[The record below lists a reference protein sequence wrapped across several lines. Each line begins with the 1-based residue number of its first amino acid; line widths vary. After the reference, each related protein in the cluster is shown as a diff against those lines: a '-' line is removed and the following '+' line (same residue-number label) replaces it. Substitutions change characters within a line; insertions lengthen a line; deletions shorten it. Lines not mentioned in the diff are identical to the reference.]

1 MPPVALEEPSGRGG
15 LSIVTSCLSA
25 GVKGLWVVIAIG
37 VETLDSVFSIRV
49 LRVAVVSEVRATFEA
64 GPVAELTAE
73 LTETAEAETETV
85 ETTAE
90 AETETAGTKAETA
103 GTAAG
108 TAETAAETAV
118 GIARELAGTAREAAG
133 AADEDVEVE
142 VFRSGGATEIPLL
155 ERSFIVLEILQY
167 YDLNH

>member
-15 LSIVTSCLSA
+15 LSIVTSCSSA
-25 GVKGLWVVIAIG
+25 GVEGFWVVIAIG
-37 VETLDSVFSIRV
+37 VETLDSVISIRV
-49 LRVAVVSEVRATFEA
+49 LRVAVVSEVRAAFKA
-64 GPVAELTAE
+64 GPVAEITAE
-73 LTETAEAETETV
+73 LTETAEAEAETV
-85 ETTAE
+85 GTTAK
-90 AETETAGTKAETA
+90 TAGTEAGTAETA
-103 GTAAG
+103 AE

-142 VFRSGGATEIPLL
+142 VFHSGGATEIPLL
-155 ERSFIVLEILQY
+155 DRSFIVLEILQY